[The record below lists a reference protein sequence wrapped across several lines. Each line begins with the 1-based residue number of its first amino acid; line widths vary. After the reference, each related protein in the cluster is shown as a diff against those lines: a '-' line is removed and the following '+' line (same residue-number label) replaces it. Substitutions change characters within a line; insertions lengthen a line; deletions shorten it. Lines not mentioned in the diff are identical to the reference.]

1 IYSLESVFLSFT
13 TFSLLLSC
21 PPKFPFFP
29 YTTLFRSESCCQCTS
44 LPLPC
49 PWESPLLSDWLRA
62 QGHPAQQMA
71 SARNSRQ
78 TLPTAMGFFWASW
91 MAGKE
96 ERCSQPLAAGIPTRI
111 ALLSAPVT

>member
-78 TLPTAMGFFWASW
+78 TLPTAMRS
-91 MAGKE
+91 E
-96 ERCSQPLAAGIPTRI
+96 EHTTELQSRGHVVCRH
-111 ALLSAPVT
+111 LLEKKKHDMIFPDQIC